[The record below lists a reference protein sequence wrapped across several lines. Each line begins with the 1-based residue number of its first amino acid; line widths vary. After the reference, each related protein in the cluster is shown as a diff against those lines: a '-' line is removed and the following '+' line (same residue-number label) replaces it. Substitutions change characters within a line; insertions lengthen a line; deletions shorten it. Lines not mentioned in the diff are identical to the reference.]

1 MNIQP
6 NAWQPVP
13 GMTAVDIY
21 PIVTRP
27 SIVSSNCYVLRSP
40 SAIVVIDPGASA
52 AQTTLVSKIVLAA
65 LAERARP
72 VLVVLSHCHQ
82 DHSQEASNLA
92 LPSGTELI
100 LCIERSGAD
109 ALESGN
115 RELTFCCYYPW
126 DPKICALKPA
136 VRLFSGCPAGPV
148 DAAGTVRR
156 GGDSLARPSG
166 LLHREWL
173 QLGDVDRLEI
183 YHTPGHSDCSVTL
196 KAGEMLFLGDLPFAA
211 NPGLCGIYGWNHREL
226 MRSIDNVDWLL
237 DTTDIST
244 CLPGHGFTQSNEM
257 MRSNLKAMANES
269 IGLSNAGTLNT
280 QRIAMLKLHL
290 GEVLEEAAYLF
301 SVISGQLY
309 TLSFH
314 LADLEEDAA
323 GADVLAG
330 FEFDKIE
337 QLLTDF
343 QRFARD
349 FNGNNTPDL
358 TFVMKGVQVTSRLLK
373 LLGSSSLDG
382 LVNTSLS
389 GRAHRLLD
397 DFLSMVRGLEFSGAD
412 DTDEINDLVGA
423 MLKRIASGRADDLD
437 AVPID
442 DMEDRVAFARVLAHR
457 LATTSLLDSVTF
469 EFEPTAQA
477 TTAHVPGERLTD
489 ILLCLVEGVAGSGV
503 RHIRLQTLR
512 EQHDVIVSLTS
523 REEISDAAFGSNR
536 LDLYNRTLS
545 RIGGSLTYHHGN
557 GFEVR
562 VPVVRDLAH
571 ACC

>member
-1 MNIQP
+1 MDIQP

-92 LPSGTELI
+92 LPPGTELI

-148 DAAGTVRR
+148 DAAGTVMR

-373 LLGSSSLDG
+373 LLGSNSLDG

-469 EFEPTAQA
+469 EFEPTARA

-503 RHIRLQTLR
+503 RHIRLQILR

>member
-92 LPSGTELI
+92 LPPGTELI